1 MPQMPPPNSNRV
13 FVVLWVTETFA
24 PKTVELRLE
33 EVLPNDEL
41 LVEVEVRVI
50 VGLPKLKGTV
60 SPKSYRML
68 MEVDELLGLV
78 YVTIC
83 PEMGVALFLYID
95 TPGTL

>member
-1 MPQMPPPNSNRV
+1 MPPPNSNRV

-50 VGLPKLKGTV
+50 VGLP
-60 SPKSYRML
+60 
-68 MEVDELLGLV
+68 MEK
-78 YVTIC
+78 
-83 PEMGVALFLYID
+83 YI
-95 TPGTL
+95 PRGAVV